1 MEEVWGGVGYGV
13 KHHFKQH
20 FSYIVAV
27 SFIGGGNW
35 STQRKTLT
43 CRKSVTHYYHIMLHR
58 VHLSMTGIRTQNFS
72 QRQCQNT
79 MRIVYI
85 TLRQYNLVYVK
96 TVKTYCMP
104 PRQINNN
111 LNAMEDKL
119 STFNENES
127 ELSLAKGIFPCYKLW
142 TFSTVLLQFEFRD
155 DRRSYVPLIF
165 TIK

>member
-27 SFIGGGNW
+27 SFIGEGNW
-35 STQRKTLT
+35 STQKKTLT
-43 CRKSVTHYYHIMLHR
+43 CRKSVTNYYHIMLHR
-58 VHLSMTGIRTQNFS
+58 VHLSMSEIRTQNFS
-72 QRQCQNT
+72 QRQCQNI

-119 STFNENES
+119 STFNDNES
-127 ELSLAKGIFPCYKLW
+127 ELRFSGRVSSLVISYGHSQRYYFNLNFVMIDGVMFP
-142 TFSTVLLQFEFRD
+142 
-155 DRRSYVPLIF
+155 
-165 TIK
+165 